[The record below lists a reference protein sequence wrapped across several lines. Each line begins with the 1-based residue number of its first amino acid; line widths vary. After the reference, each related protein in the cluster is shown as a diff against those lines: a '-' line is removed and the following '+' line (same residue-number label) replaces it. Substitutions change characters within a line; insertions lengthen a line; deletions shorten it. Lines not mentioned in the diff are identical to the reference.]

1 MGGVGTSSVKWLVW
15 PGGGVIPVPR
25 LPKAG
30 ESQIPGLSG
39 PQKSGK
45 PQAPGASNLNT
56 YDLVL
61 T

>member
-1 MGGVGTSSVKWLVW
+1 MGWESSSVKWLVW

-25 LPKAG
+25 PPKAG
-30 ESQIPGLSG
+30 GSQIPGLLG
-39 PQKSGK
+39 PQKSGQ
-45 PQAPGASNLNT
+45 PQAPGASNLNS